1 MRRATMLSLVAVLVM
16 ASQLMAADIRYQNSG
31 DWFDADP
38 NDDGIGW
45 QTGSLPGINDAAR
58 MNWGGNTVTLA
69 GNAPDIGRLQIGVDE
84 SGTLEVNNGGVLSIV
99 SAGSQ
104 DGQAFVGNNGGAGP
118 TGTLNVNNGGTVN
131 VESILWSGF
140 STGVTGNI
148 NIAAGGTINVGNHLW
163 LGYRGTST
171 INISGILN
179 QTGGI
184 LGLGTNNAVSPG
196 GGTAVVNILDGG
208 LLALNNIS
216 GAVGQPS
223 IQPGSS
229 IDISGSGQLTVPFD
243 AVGSLTGYANANLI
257 GGNGVPGP
265 SNLLIDF
272 DVTNP
277 GFTTVRA
284 IPEPATMMLLGLSL
298 GGLLVRRRQ

>member
-1 MRRATMLSLVAVLVM
+1 MRRATMFSLMAVLVM
-16 ASQLMAADIRYQNSG
+16 ASHLMAADIRYQNSG

-69 GNAPDIGRLQIGVDE
+69 GIAPDIGRLQIGVDE

-104 DGQAFVGNNGGAGP
+104 DGQAFIGNNGGAGP
-118 TGTLNVNNGGTVN
+118 TGTLNVNNGGIVN
-131 VESILWSGF
+131 VESILWSAF
-140 STGVTGNI
+140 SSGVTGNI

-171 INISGILN
+171 INIGGTLN
-179 QTGGI
+179 QTSGI
-184 LGLGTNNAVSPG
+184 LGLGTNNAASPG
-196 GGTAVVNILDGG
+196 GGTALVNVLDGG

-216 GAVGQPS
+216 GGGGS
-223 IQPGSS
+223 IQAGSF
-229 IDISGSGQLTVPFD
+229 IDIQGSGQLTIPFD
-243 AVGSLTGYANANLI
+243 AVGSMNGYASSNLI
-257 GGNGVPGP
+257 GGNGVPGL

-272 DVTNP
+272 DQTNP

-284 IPEPATMMLLGLSL
+284 IPEPGTLSLLALSL
-298 GGLLVRRRQ
+298 GGLFFRQRL